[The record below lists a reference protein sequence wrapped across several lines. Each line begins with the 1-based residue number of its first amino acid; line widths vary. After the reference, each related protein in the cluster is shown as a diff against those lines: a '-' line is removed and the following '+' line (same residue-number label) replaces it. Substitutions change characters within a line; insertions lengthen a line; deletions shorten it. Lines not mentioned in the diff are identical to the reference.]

1 MVAEWKHESH
11 GSTRTVRMP
20 VAAQV
25 ANIAFEVIVAPQ
37 SDSRACTNL
46 VYNRQVA
53 LQEDIRSD
61 GDNRTA
67 IRIELSGGK
76 GRVAAV
82 QHRIIE
88 EALGPKFSNFTQL
101 EDVVERKSRLTQVS
115 PPSRH
120 LKMY

>member
-46 VYNRQVA
+46 VYDRQVA
-53 LQEDIRSD
+53 LQEDIRRD

-67 IRIELSGGK
+67 VRIELSGGK
-76 GRVAAV
+76 GRVAAG
-82 QHRIIE
+82 QHSVIE
-88 EALGPKFSNFTQL
+88 GAPGAKYANFTHL
-101 EDVVERKSRLTQVS
+101 GDVGG
-115 PPSRH
+115 
-120 LKMY
+120 

>member
-46 VYNRQVA
+46 VYDRQVA
-53 LQEDIRSD
+53 LQEDIRRD

-67 IRIELSGGK
+67 VRIKLSAGK

-82 QHRIIE
+82 QHSIIE
-88 EALGPKFSNFTQL
+88 EALGAKYANISKIN
-101 EDVVERKSRLTQVS
+101 D
-115 PPSRH
+115 
-120 LKMY
+120 

>member
-20 VAAQV
+20 VAPQISD
-25 ANIAFEVIVAPQ
+25 IAFEVIVAPQ

-46 VYNRQVA
+46 VYDRQVA
-53 LQEDIRSD
+53 LQEDIRRD

-67 IRIELSGGK
+67 VRIELAGGK

-82 QHRIIE
+82 QHSIISQTP
-88 EALGPKFSNFTQL
+88 GSKYSTF
-101 EDVVERKSRLTQVS
+101 
-115 PPSRH
+115 PPFQHTSEPAIR
-120 LKMY
+120 